1 MTRPL
6 KRARTRP
13 GARRG
18 DHYTHAIDDYWTLSA
33 RPLHALAIS
42 SLLVLIY
49 ELCSLLYLTDLQHG
63 QMRTIKAKNLLADFM
78 QVFGVAGLLA
88 PGIALLVI
96 LLIWH
101 VLSRDAW
108 HIRPMVLLGMILEA
122 AIWTFPLLVFGALL
136 KQASSAM
143 GLWSAFEAASP
154 PAGGPGGEL
163 LELGWPARATIS
175 LGAGLYEELL
185 FRLMAIALLHFA
197 VRDVLSLRDSTAK
210 WVAVGGSALAFALY
224 HRVTLSGGEIN
235 WPALAFYFGAGV
247 YFALLYLSRGFG
259 IAVLTHALYDVAVL
273 VVLRPN

>member
-18 DHYTHAIDDYWTLSA
+18 DHYTHAADNYWSLST

-42 SLLVLIY
+42 SFLVLVY

-78 QVFGVAGLLA
+78 QTFGVVGLLA
-88 PGIALLVI
+88 PGVALLVI

-101 VLSRDAW
+101 ILSRDAW
-108 HIRPMVLLGMILEA
+108 HIRPLVLLGMVLEA

-136 KQASSAM
+136 KQASSAL
-143 GLWSAFEAASP
+143 GLWAAADP
-154 PAGGPGGEL
+154 PGVEL
-163 LELGWPARATIS
+163 MELSWPARATIS

-185 FRLMAIALLHFA
+185 FRLVAIALLHFA
-197 VRDVLSLRDSTAK
+197 MRDVLRLHETACR
-210 WVAVGGSALAFALY
+210 WIAVVGSALAFALY
-224 HRVTLSGGEIN
+224 HRVTLAGGEIN
-235 WPALAFYFGAGV
+235 WPAVAFYFGAGV

-273 VVLRPN
+273 VILRPN